1 MRLIKV
7 NAIAF
12 AKMMGCLMEGATCKE
27 VAEETGLHYMTALS
41 YIRELHR
48 EGAVHVSGW
57 QQDTR
62 GSHTIRVYKVG
73 RRKDAAR
80 PVKSRAEVVRRYR
93 EKKKRLR
100 NTFDKNNPLR
110 VCKPKKYVD
119 PQKPK
124 KVVIPALSN
133 NSFIGLNAFLYG
145 AKHDSSGSKKISS

>member
-93 EKKKRLR
+93 EKKRQMEEFKKKRG
-100 NTFDKNNPLR
+100 T
-110 VCKPKKYVD
+110 
-119 PQKPK
+119 
-124 KVVIPALSN
+124 
-133 NSFIGLNAFLYG
+133 GLNAFLYG
-145 AKHDSSGSKKISS
+145 VKHEDENVQRACNGSG

>member
-93 EKKKRLR
+93 EKKKRMLE
-100 NTFDKNNPLR
+100 FSKS
-110 VCKPKKYVD
+110 K
-119 PQKPK
+119 
-124 KVVIPALSN
+124 LSG
-133 NSFIGLNAFLYG
+133 FNAFLYG
-145 AKHDSSGSKKISS
+145 ANHDSSGSKKISS

>member
-12 AKMMGCLMEGATCKE
+12 AKMMDALMEGASCRQA
-27 VAEETGLHYMTALS
+27 AEESGLHYMTTLS

-48 EGAVHVSGW
+48 EGVVHVSGW
-57 QQDTR
+57 LPDNR
-62 GSHTIRVYKVG
+62 ESCSIRVYKIG
-73 RRKDAAR
+73 RKEDVPR
-80 PVKSRAEVVRRYR
+80 PLKSRAEVTRRYR
-93 EKKKRLR
+93 EKKRLR
-100 NTFDKNNPLR
+100 TTFDKNNPLR

-133 NSFIGLNAFLYG
+133 NSFVGLNAFLYG
-145 AKHDSSGSKKISS
+145 TKHERT